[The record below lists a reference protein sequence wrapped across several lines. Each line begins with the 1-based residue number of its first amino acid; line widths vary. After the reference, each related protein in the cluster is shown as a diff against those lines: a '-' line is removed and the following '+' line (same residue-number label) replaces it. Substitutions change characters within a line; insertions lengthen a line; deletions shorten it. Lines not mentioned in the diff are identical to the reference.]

1 MTERNE
7 KTSFGLSNGTI
18 FQGHEEQDYRLL
30 LNLLQGSLRW
40 NLNGVRREELECA
53 MRKERARED

>member
-30 LNLLQGSLRW
+30 NLLQGAVRGGRR
-40 NLNGVRREELECA
+40 GVMKEGLGYLL
-53 MRKERARED
+53 KTERARED

>member
-40 NLNGVRREELECA
+40 NWNGLMKEELEYA
-53 MRKERARED
+53 KRTERARED

>member
-1 MTERNE
+1 MTERNQ

-30 LNLLQGSLRW
+30 LNLLQGAHFYFNVF
-40 NLNGVRREELECA
+40 NLKNDKL
-53 MRKERARED
+53 

>member
-1 MTERNE
+1 MTDRNE

-18 FQGHEEQDYRLL
+18 LQGHEEQDYRLL

-40 NLNGVRREELECA
+40 NWNEVMQEELECA
-53 MRKERARED
+53 MRTERARED